1 MKNKKILIGIAVAYA
16 VIFMISV
23 LSLVGFAL
31 IDSSDSATE
40 NSSDHST
47 TTTTTSKK
55 ADSTSAKSVDFFAP
69 GTYKVGED
77 IQPGS
82 YYAVLTDMQF
92 ATNDD
97 KHSGYINIE
106 VNSSSNNSKF
116 YEAFIRDVNKPYRIT
131 LKKGDTIVLSD
142 NYSPTWNVS
151 FFTSEDYKKHQSS
164 DKSTT
169 PSSSTSSS
177 TSSSSESS
185 SKESS
190 SSEKASST
198 STSSSSASTSSSSN
212 TSKTETSASTD
223 VIETTPEELFEKW
236 DHGELQVGQKYTFV
250 GVPINS
256 DLSGLAGMN
265 GYGFYDIIV
274 RAENDPEGDFFLV
287 ASSVDDVKRAYAY
300 GRARFQVLVKDVDG
314 MDELYVTSVSQY

>member
-1 MKNKKILIGIAVAYA
+1 MKNKKILIGIAVACA

-23 LSLVGFAL
+23 MSLVGFAL

-40 NSSDHST
+40 NSSDHSA

-69 GTYKVGED
+69 GTYKVGVD

-82 YYAVLTDMQF
+82 YYAVLTDIQF

-116 YEAFIRDVNKPYRIT
+116 YESFIRDVNKPYRIT
-131 LKKGDTIVLSD
+131 LNKGDTIVLSD

-151 FFTSEDYKKHQSS
+151 FFTLEDYKKHQSS
-164 DKSTT
+164 DKST
-169 PSSSTSSS
+169 SSSNSTS
-177 TSSSSESS
+177 SSSSESS

-190 SSEKASST
+190 SSEIASST
-198 STSSSSASTSSSSN
+198 STSSSSATTSSSST
-212 TSKTETSASTD
+212 TSKTETSESTD

-256 DLSGLAGMN
+256 ELSGLTGMN

-287 ASSVDDVKRAYAY
+287 ASTVDDVRRAYAY

>member
-23 LSLVGFAL
+23 MSLVGFAL
-31 IDSSDSATE
+31 IDSSG
-40 NSSDHST
+40 ST

-151 FFTSEDYKKHQSS
+151 FFTLEDYKKHQSS
-164 DKSTT
+164 DKST
-169 PSSSTSSS
+169 SSNSTSSS
-177 TSSSSESS
+177 SSSSSESS

-198 STSSSSASTSSSSN
+198 STSSSSASTSSSST
-212 TSKTETSASTD
+212 TSKTETSESTD

-236 DHGELQVGQKYTFV
+236 DNGELQVGQKYTFV

-314 MDELYVTSVSQY
+314 MDELYVTSVSQP

>member
-1 MKNKKILIGIAVAYA
+1 MKNKKILIGIAVAFA

-23 LSLVGFAL
+23 MSLVGFAL
-31 IDSSDSATE
+31 IDSSDS
-40 NSSDHST
+40 T

-55 ADSTSAKSVDFFAP
+55 ADPTSAKSVDFFAP

-151 FFTSEDYKKHQSS
+151 FFTFEDYKKHQSS
-164 DKSTT
+164 DKST
-169 PSSSTSSS
+169 SSSNSTSSSSSSSSESSSSS
-177 TSSSSESS
+177 TSSSS
-185 SKESS
+185 SS
-190 SSEKASST
+190 SSST
-198 STSSSSASTSSSSN
+198 KPSSSSSSSSSSGSSSSQAQSEVIQS
-212 TSKTETSASTD
+212 TPVELLSKFDEGSL
-223 VIETTPEELFEKW
+223 VE
-236 DHGELQVGQKYTFV
+236 GQRYQFT
-250 GVPINS
+250 GRTINY
-256 DLSGLAGMN
+256 GIAGQN
-265 GYGFYDIIV
+265 AYGFFDIYV
-274 RAENDPEGDFFLV
+274 DADDNEGDGLPVITSNIEDF
-287 ASSVDDVKRAYAY
+287 KMAYAY
-300 GRARFQVLVKDVDG
+300 GNVRFNCIVRDIDG
-314 MDELYVTSVSQY
+314 MPELYVTSLSQAQ